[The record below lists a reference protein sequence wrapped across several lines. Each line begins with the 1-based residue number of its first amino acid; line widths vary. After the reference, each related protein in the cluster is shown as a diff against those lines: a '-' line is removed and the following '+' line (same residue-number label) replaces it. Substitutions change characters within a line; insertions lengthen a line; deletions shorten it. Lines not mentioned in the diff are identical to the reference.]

1 MTTRKKML
9 RLRTKAAR
17 IRQKRRRKKSEIIK
31 ERLRAEADFWD
42 EVADDLQELLVIKS
56 HREAVNE

>member
-1 MTTRKKML
+1 MTTREKML

-17 IRQKRRRKKSEIIK
+17 IRQKRRRKKSEIVK

-42 EVADDLQELLVIKS
+42 SVADDLQELLVIKS

>member
-1 MTTRKKML
+1 MTTREKML
-9 RLRTKAAR
+9 RLRTKAAG
-17 IRQKRRRKKSEIIK
+17 IRHKRRRVKSENIK

-42 EVADDLQELLVIKS
+42 GVADDLQELLVIKS

>member
-1 MTTRKKML
+1 MTTREKML

-17 IRQKRRRKKSEIIK
+17 IRQKRRRKKSEIVK

-42 EVADDLQELLVIKS
+42 GVADDLQELLVIKS

>member
-1 MTTRKKML
+1 ML
-9 RLRTKAAR
+9 RLRTKAAG
-17 IRQKRRRKKSEIIK
+17 IRHKRRRAKSEIIK

-42 EVADDLQELLVIKS
+42 GVADDLQELLVIKS

>member
-1 MTTRKKML
+1 MTTREKML
-9 RLRTKAAR
+9 RVRSKAAR

-42 EVADDLQELLVIKS
+42 GVADDLQELLVIKS